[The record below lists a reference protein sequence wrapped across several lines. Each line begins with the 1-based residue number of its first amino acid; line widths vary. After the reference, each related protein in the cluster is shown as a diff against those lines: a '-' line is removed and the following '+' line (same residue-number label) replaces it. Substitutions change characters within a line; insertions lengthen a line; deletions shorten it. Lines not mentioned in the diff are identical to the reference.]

1 MPKTKQK
8 QTFSHEILKSILC
21 PGSVKGQDLSF
32 VVVVVVVV
40 AVPSSVLTSG
50 LISHR
55 SSIGPIALPALGRS
69 RLGLKNSFMTL
80 IGFEPKTF

>member
-32 VVVVVVVV
+32 VVVVVVV
-40 AVPSSVLTSG
+40 AVQSSVLTSG